1 MTIDTVNEFIK
12 QNGAFGVLI
21 LLVIGFCW
29 WGIPYLA
36 KRFESIQAKS
46 DERADASLKRHE
58 ENQKRHED
66 QLNDMVK
73 NHQTQIS
80 SVVSRFD
87 AQLDRVVAGQREGMK
102 ENTQALQGISTQ
114 LGSMN
119 ERLADVEQKIGR

>member
-1 MTIDTVNEFIK
+1 MTIEAINEFIK

-46 DERADASLKRHE
+46 DERSDAALKRHE
-58 ENQKRHED
+58 EQQKRHED
-66 QLNDMVK
+66 QLNGLVK
-73 NHQTQIS
+73 DHQVQMS
-80 SVVSRFD
+80 SVVARFD
-87 AQLDRVVAGQREGMK
+87 AQLDRVVSGQREGMK

-114 LGSMN
+114 IGAMN